1 MSYRKYSL
9 PYKPDQKKPYR
20 LSRSKLELFMQCKRC
35 FWLDAR
41 LKISRPSSP
50 PFNINKAID
59 ELFKKEFDIYRAK
72 KEPHPLM
79 KQAKIMAIPFA
90 HEHLDKWR
98 QSFGDDAGIDYL
110 DANTNLHIFGAVDD
124 VWVDNKD
131 QLIVVDYKA
140 TAKDQP
146 VTSLGPEGS
155 WHDMYRRQ
163 MEIYQWL
170 FKKNG
175 FKVSDTGYFV
185 YATTNSLADKFDN
198 QLKFETF
205 VFPHKGSTDW
215 VDKLIPEVKS
225 VLEDDGMPPVGQSAM
240 GGECEHCLY
249 SRSRTEL
256 TLKFLN
262 K

>member
-1 MSYRKYSL
+1 
-9 PYKPDQKKPYR
+9 
-20 LSRSKLELFMQCKRC
+20 
-35 FWLDAR
+35 
-41 LKISRPSSP
+41 
-50 PFNINKAID
+50 
-59 ELFKKEFDIYRAK
+59 
-72 KEPHPLM
+72 M

-170 FKKNG
+170 FKKMDLRL
-175 FKVSDTGYFV
+175 VIQDILSMQ
-185 YATTNSLADKFDN
+185 
-198 QLKFETF
+198 QLIR
-205 VFPHKGSTDW
+205 W
-215 VDKLIPEVKS
+215 QIN
-225 VLEDDGMPPVGQSAM
+225 
-240 GGECEHCLY
+240 
-249 SRSRTEL
+249 L
-256 TLKFLN
+256 TIN
-262 K
+262 